1 MRLIPARITFVVSI
15 WLFLASQTVPA
26 SIFSRSGGCLSPIA
40 LAATGDGA
48 NIFVACG
55 TTNQV
60 LRFDTA
66 RKKVTGSITMP
77 LPPSGLVLSPD
88 NRSLYV
94 TCAGPESLVSI
105 VDTAQLTITRSI
117 PAGHTSMAPVLSR
130 EGKTLYVCNE
140 FNNNVSVIDLATRR
154 EVRRIGVQRQPVAAA
169 ITKDGRYLLV
179 ANHLS
184 NSRADL
190 QFVSAAVSVIDL
202 RTGMVVKELS
212 LPSGSEMLKGI
223 AVSPDGKY
231 AVVTHIFCNY
241 DLPATRVELGLMN
254 ANAMTIID
262 LSRLDLRYTFLL
274 DAPTRGAAN
283 GWGVAFSPDNS
294 VLAVAHAGTH
304 EVSVIDFPALLAGLP
319 EFNRKAAWPANPAT
333 AVLKFVPH
341 YEDEESSDGLPF
353 LIGGRER
360 VELAPKDLGP
370 RAMVLIGRKIYTAN
384 YFSDTLSQIDLDGA
398 HPLRPVSL
406 ALGRKAKMTLARK
419 GELYFNDARLCFQ
432 SWQSCASC
440 HPGDARVDALNWDLA
455 NDGLGNPKNT
465 RSLLLAC
472 QLPPAMALGV
482 RTNAELAVRAG
493 LKFILFT
500 KQPEAVPEA
509 IVEYL
514 KSLKPVPSPWLEH
527 GQLSPAAQRG
537 QTVFS
542 KAGCAECHVPGLFAD
557 LRAHN
562 VGTGV
567 FYDGANPRFYTPSLI
582 EVWRTAPYL
591 HTGSAVTIRDV
602 LTTRNEEGLH
612 GDVSGLSSQELE
624 DLCAYVLS
632 L

>member
-1 MRLIPARITFVVSI
+1 MIQVRVIILMVA
-15 WLFLASQTVPA
+15 WLVLACQSTPA
-26 SIFSRSGGCLSPIA
+26 SIFFKPASYLSPTA
-40 LAATGDGA
+40 LAATDNGA
-48 NIFVACG
+48 IIFVACG
-55 TTNQV
+55 TANRV

-66 RKKVTGSITMP
+66 HEKVTGSIMMP
-77 LPPSGLVLSPD
+77 LPPSGLVLSAD
-88 NRSLYV
+88 NKRLYV
-94 TCAGPESLVSI
+94 TCAGPESQVCI
-105 VDTAQLTITRSI
+105 VDTAQLKITKNI
-117 PAGHTSMAPVLSR
+117 PSGHTSMAPVLSQDER
-130 EGKTLYVCNE
+130 TLYVCNQ
-140 FNNNVSVIDLATRR
+140 FNNDVSVIDLTTQR
-154 EVRRIGVQRQPVAAA
+154 EVRRIGVGREPVAAD

-184 NSRADL
+184 KSRADL

-202 RTGMVVKELS
+202 AAGIVVKELR
-212 LPSGSEMLKGI
+212 LPSGSEMLKGLTI
-223 AVSPDGKY
+223 SPDGRY

-241 DLPATRVELGLMN
+241 DLPATRVDLGLMN

-274 DAPTRGAAN
+274 DEPSRGAAN
-283 GWGVAFSPDNS
+283 AWGTAFSEDS
-294 VLAVAHAGTH
+294 SILAVAHAGTH
-304 EVSVIDFPALLAGLP
+304 EVSVINFPALLAGLP
-319 EFNRKAAWPANPAT
+319 DTARKASWPANLST

-360 VELAPKDLGP
+360 VGLSPKDLGP
-370 RAMVLIGRKIYTAN
+370 RAITIAGRKIYTAN
-384 YFSDTLSQIDLDGA
+384 YFSDTLSMIDLA
-398 HPLRPVSL
+398 EARPLQSMSL
-406 ALGRKAKMTLARK
+406 ALGSNQKMNLSRK
-419 GELYFNDARLCFQ
+419 GELFFNDARLCFQ
-432 SWQSCASC
+432 GWQSCSSC
-440 HPGDARVDALNWDLA
+440 HPGDARADALNWDLP

-482 RTNAELAVRAG
+482 RSNAEVAVTAG

-500 KQPEAVPEA
+500 NQPKAVSVA
-509 IVEYL
+509 IVKYL

-527 GQLSPAAQRG
+527 GKLSPAAQRG
-537 QTVFS
+537 QIIFS
-542 KAGCAECHVPGLFAD
+542 KAGCADCHVPGLFAD
-557 LRAHN
+557 LRSHN

-567 FYDGANPRFYTPSLI
+567 FYDGANPRFYTPTLI

-602 LTTRNEEGLH
+602 LTTRNPSGLH
-612 GDVSGLSSQELE
+612 GQASDLSGQELD